1 MQSTDAELFERAEQ
15 NTAAY
20 WWMAANPGRVWQV
33 AIGSWAALI
42 GERRVTYRDSRYAAV
57 RAAGGLRG

>member
-20 WWMAANPGRVWQV
+20 WWMADNPGRVWQV
-33 AIGSWAALI
+33 AISTWAALVA
-42 GERRVTYRDSRYAAV
+42 GGVTYRDSRYAAV
-57 RAAGGLRG
+57 RAAMGARG